1 MRKPDQL
8 ALLIGAVTA
17 LAAGVYGAREGAK
30 LTRHVLERYLG
41 QPSLVRETSRRWYG
55 AGKMKSNPVA
65 PQSFDEIVL
74 ANNVKGRL
82 QSLAATTA
90 NTRKHGAPFRNML
103 FYGPPGTGKTLV
115 AKHMARACG
124 LDYAIMSGGD
134 VTPLGAAAVTQLHS
148 LFDWAGSTNK
158 GLLLFIDE
166 ADAFLSSRG
175 NPSMSENMRSALN
188 ALLHR
193 TGDQNSQ
200 FVLVLATNRP
210 EDLDDAVS
218 DRMDELVHFP
228 LPEESE
234 RERLLSLYFSKYVVK
249 SDELQGGGGS
259 MLRRISTLF
268 SGRDKNLKINVDGV
282 SPPLFA
288 ELAKETSG
296 FSGRELSKL
305 MAAVQAAAFGS
316 QDMKVNEDIV
326 RGVLKAKRMELD
338 SKKDRFS
345 AQLSS

>member
-1 MRKPDQL
+1 M
-8 ALLIGAVTA
+8 
-17 LAAGVYGAREGAK
+17 
-30 LTRHVLERYLG
+30 
-41 QPSLVRETSRRWYG
+41 
-55 AGKMKSNPVA
+55 
-65 PQSFDEIVL
+65 
-74 ANNVKGRL
+74 
-82 QSLAATTA
+82 
-90 NTRKHGAPFRNML
+90 
-103 FYGPPGTGKTLV
+103 
-115 AKHMARACG
+115 AKHMARASG

-148 LFDWAGSTNK
+148 LFDWAGTTNK

-175 NPSMSENMRSALN
+175 KPSMSENMRSALN

-234 RERLLSLYFSKYVVK
+234 REQLLSLYFSKYVVK
-249 SDELQGGGGS
+249 SDEMQAGGGS
-259 MLRRISTLF
+259 ILRRISTLF
-268 SGRDKNLKINVDGV
+268 SGRDKNLKINVEGV
-282 SPPLFA
+282 TPPLFA

-305 MAAVQAAAFGS
+305 MAAIQAAAFGS
-316 QDMKVNEDIV
+316 KDMKVNEDVI
-326 RGVLKAKRMELD
+326 RGVLKAKKMELD

-345 AQLSS
+345 AHTSS